1 MVYGNIPVILMVISV
16 VSCVLALIFLGTF
29 CLNRIVDRNS
39 P

>member
-16 VSCVLALIFLGTF
+16 VSCVLALIFFGTY
-29 CLNRIVDRNS
+29 CLNRNVDRNG